1 MFTTGYE
8 GKVNVWEIF
17 LKRSAVESSLISSSI
32 CPQLKHSFMPDEEQ
46 EDPDQ
51 IGFELFALAIW
62 ENKTKADG
70 EVTIVSAGTKGI
82 VYFNK
87 MFSLY

>member
-1 MFTTGYE
+1 
-8 GKVNVWEIF
+8 
-17 LKRSAVESSLISSSI
+17 
-32 CPQLKHSFMPDEEQ
+32 MPDEEQ